1 MISLFYPTQSSNTFK
16 IRTALPGCS
25 VPLQIRLELGNEDTL
40 QSKSVTP
47 ITALYDNFGFLTVS
61 AQLGLEPNSP
71 YSIIVWQTTGSVD
84 CQQLYRGQVMLI
96 SGSGDAV
103 NIIAP
108 PFESYTET
116 VTEYIQF

>member
-1 MISLFYPTQSSNTFK
+1 MISIFYPTQSVNTFK
-16 IRTALPGCS
+16 IRTATPGCS

-96 SGSGDAV
+96 SGSGDAT